1 MKRGS
6 IFILITA
13 LVVIFGLTTSL
24 LHAQAGRGKGRLK
37 GKVVYAEN
45 KKPAVGAK
53 VMIQFAQDETV
64 KHETKTNAKGEWAFL
79 GLGSGQWKITAS
91 IEGYMP
97 DRKILKVSQFQQNPF
112 LTLKMEKPTEKVLDK
127 DASLIAQGN
136 RLFEEGKFAEALEA
150 FKGFKEKSPEFYE
163 TQINIGNCLMK
174 LEKYDEAIASYNT
187 FIEEAKAKN
196 EKVELQAQCLAS
208 IGEIYVKQD
217 NMEKAQEFFVQSID
231 LNPKNEILAYNVA
244 EIFFGNNKNEGALE
258 YYRKASQIK
267 PDWSIPH
274 LKMGYVYLNLGD
286 MQKAV
291 ESFTKFVEM
300 DPQNPEAPNIKEV
313 IKGLKEM

>member
-13 LVVIFGLTTSL
+13 LVVIFGLTASL

-37 GKVVYAEN
+37 GKVVYAET
-45 KKPAVGAK
+45 KEPAVGAQ
-53 VMIQFAQDETV
+53 VTIQYSLDETL
-64 KHETKTNAKGEWAFL
+64 KHETKTNDKGEWAFL
-79 GLGSGQWKITAS
+79 GLGTGEWKITAS
-91 IEGYMP
+91 IKGYMP
-97 DRKILKVSQFQQNPF
+97 DRKILKVSQFQKNPY
-112 LTLKMEKPTEKVLDK
+112 LTLKVEKPTEKVLDE
-127 DASLIAQGN
+127 DASLIGQGN
-136 RLFEEGKFAEALEA
+136 KLFEEAKFAEALEA

-163 TQINIGNCLMK
+163 VHINIGNCLMN
-174 LEKYDEAIASYNT
+174 LEKYDEAIASYNK
-187 FIEEAKAKN
+187 FLEEAKANN

-217 NMEKAQEFFVQSID
+217 NMEKAREYFVKSID

-244 EIFFGNNKNEGALE
+244 EIFFGNNKNQEALV
-258 YYRKASQIK
+258 YYQKASQIK
-267 PDWSIPH
+267 PDWSIPF

-291 ESFTKFVEM
+291 ENFTKFVQM
-300 DPQNPEAPNIKEV
+300 DPQHPETPNIIEV

>member
-24 LHAQAGRGKGRLK
+24 LHAQAGHGKGRLK
-37 GKVVYAEN
+37 GKVVYAET
-45 KKPAVGAK
+45 KEPAVGAS
-53 VMIQFAQDETV
+53 VMMQFAMDETL
-64 KHETKTNAKGEWAFL
+64 KHETRTNAKGEWAFL
-79 GLGSGQWKITAS
+79 GLGTGEWKIIAS

-97 DRKILKVSQFQQNPF
+97 DKKILKVSQFQKNPY
-112 LTLKMEKPTEKVLDK
+112 LILKLEKPTKKVLDE
-127 DASLIAQGN
+127 DATLIGQGN
-136 RLFEEGKFAEALEA
+136 KLFEEGKFAEALEA

-163 TQINIGNCLMK
+163 THINIGNCLMN
-174 LEKYDEAIASYNT
+174 LGKYDEAIASYNK
-187 FIEEAKAKN
+187 FLEEAKIKN

-208 IGEIYVKQD
+208 IGEIYVKQE
-217 NMEKAQEFFVQSID
+217 NMEKAREFFVKSID

-244 EIFFGNNKNEGALE
+244 EIFFGNNKNEEALK
-258 YYRKASQIK
+258 YYQKASLIK

-300 DPQNPEAPNIKEV
+300 DPSHPETPNIKEV